1 MWTSGIGHTAGVVPK
16 GEITE
21 RQAAANLVAD
31 VMNVEKRLAVCAPV
45 EMPQQVY
52 DALVS
57 FSFNVGT
64 GAACRS
70 TLVSYIKRHQWWQAC
85 DQLTR
90 WVYVNGSINKGLE
103 NRRARER
110 AYCIRG
116 DSMKVMLFLLAA
128 LMAVVLWQRHENGN
142 LMRSFERA
150 NKVAVEQKNVIGM
163 LKNQLSVSR
172 NCQEK
177 RNRAGHFTR

>member
-1 MWTSGIGHTAGVVPK
+1 MKSIVKTCSVAAVLALAALVPDFRLLNTSPEGLALIADLEGCRLMPYQCSAGVWTSGIGHTAGVVPK

-31 VMNVEKRLAVCAPV
+31 VLNVEKRLAVCAPV
-45 EMPQQVY
+45 KMPQHVY

-70 TLVSYIKRHQWWQAC
+70 TLVSLIKLQQWPQAC

-90 WVYVNGSINKGLE
+90 WVYVNGEVN
-103 NRRARER
+103 N
-110 AYCIRG
+110 
-116 DSMKVMLFLLAA
+116 
-128 LMAVVLWQRHENGN
+128 
-142 LMRSFERA
+142 
-150 NKVAVEQKNVIGM
+150 
-163 LKNQLSVSR
+163 
-172 NCQEK
+172 
-177 RNRAGHFTR
+177 

>member
-1 MWTSGIGHTAGVVPK
+1 MQRGSVDVGHRPHCRRRAE

-31 VMNVEKRLAVCAPV
+31 VMNVEKRLAICAPV
-45 EMPQQVY
+45 KMPQHVY

-57 FSFNVGT
+57 FAFNVGT

-70 TLVSYIKRHQWWQAC
+70 TLVSFIKRLQWPQAC

-90 WVYVNGSINKGLE
+90 WVYVNGEINKGLE

-110 AYCIRG
+110 AYCLRG
-116 DSMKVMLFLLAA
+116 IK
-128 LMAVVLWQRHENGN
+128 
-142 LMRSFERA
+142 
-150 NKVAVEQKNVIGM
+150 
-163 LKNQLSVSR
+163 
-172 NCQEK
+172 
-177 RNRAGHFTR
+177 